1 MNLYSGITKIKPRG
15 KSIKYFQMDNGYY
28 VKRRKRGYLINHYR
42 YDVNTWPEK
51 YFFSLLLMFQPW
63 RKIEELKNGYD
74 TYAASFH
81 EVKLHFAEALQ
92 YHEKLEELQRVF
104 KSAKQLLQ
112 EYLDD
117 LEKQH
122 VSQDDPNNPIGVQH
136 VEAGEAMQDFKDLGN
151 KCEEVDINEMI
162 SKLNADQRRVFDKV
176 TNTVMSDKSILRL
189 YVSGEGGTGK
199 SFLIKTIKYWIKQN
213 LHKDTAI
220 AAPTGI
226 AAFNIDGLTVHRLL
240 QLPVEHGHTPKYK
253 QLSDHVLQVL
263 RSDLK
268 DVNLIIIDEV
278 SMISN
283 LILMYIHL
291 RLSQIFDTTDC
302 DDGWFGQKH
311 ILLFGDVL

>member
-1 MNLYSGITKIKPRG
+1 
-15 KSIKYFQMDNGYY
+15 
-28 VKRRKRGYLINHYR
+28 
-42 YDVNTWPEK
+42 
-51 YFFSLLLMFQPW
+51 
-63 RKIEELKNGYD
+63 
-74 TYAASFH
+74 
-81 EVKLHFAEALQ
+81 
-92 YHEKLEELQRVF
+92 
-104 KSAKQLLQ
+104 
-112 EYLDD
+112 
-117 LEKQH
+117 
-122 VSQDDPNNPIGVQH
+122 
-136 VEAGEAMQDFKDLGN
+136 
-151 KCEEVDINEMI
+151 
-162 SKLNADQRRVFDKV
+162 
-176 TNTVMSDKSILRL
+176 
-189 YVSGEGGTGK
+189 
-199 SFLIKTIKYWIKQN
+199 LIKTIKCWIKQN
-213 LHKDTAI
+213 LHKDIAI

-311 ILLFGDVL
+311 ILLFGDLLQLPPVHEDPAFVRLSDEKIHKYLGSLSAINLWTTLFDYDELTINMRQQGDGTYRELLSRIRVGLVTKSDCNILEKRKISFKSESFETRLNELCDFINNLP